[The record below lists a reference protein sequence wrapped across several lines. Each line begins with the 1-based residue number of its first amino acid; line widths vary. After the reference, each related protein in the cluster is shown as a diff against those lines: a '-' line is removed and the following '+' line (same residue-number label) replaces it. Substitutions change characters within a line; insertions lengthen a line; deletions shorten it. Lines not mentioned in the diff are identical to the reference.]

1 MDRDR
6 KANTR
11 CTWFTQIGYVH
22 GIEEFSLIVKGL
34 HKYIGSS
41 SPLVDVASS
50 LEVLFLHP
58 GVVSLTGGDAQGV
71 PQVAELGG
79 LLKEVTDKSI
89 RPTEEFEGQNKSIK
103 SRVRSALLIWDTF
116 AFDRVMD
123 VSARVLLRLSPHAS
137 LYPSHLPYLFLKQMR
152 NLPWK
157 HKMLNM
163 STREQCQYSLFAEVL
178 SGGKKAEY
186 FERLRWECPLRYDEG
201 LSIFAGLPSTL
212 KKWSVVSG
220 SRDSEN
226 DASSIFEKAI
236 MLGSTLPRSTEVDTQ
251 GLSNYPAVS
260 DVVGAA
266 SFTCSTLAEN
276 FGKVICEVFDRMP
289 IISAKLSVRVTGA
302 DKARKVG
309 ASSIS
314 EIGPRE
320 SNHAGGL
327 ALEDS
332 GSSVSSIFEKV
343 IMLGVWLSRFG
354 GRCLFDFGASNLV
367 GSVFSNSCWES
378 GSRDSEDGASSILE
392 QAILLGVFSR
402 ISGTVPL
409 PLWSDVVGAASFTC
423 STLAENFGK
432 VFCEV
437 FDRMPIISAKLSV
450 RVTGADKAG
459 KVGASSISE
468 IGPRGLW
475 GAQLLRKRAPLRF
488 LRSAFVAL
496 LRFLKLRRV
505 QIFIGAGIKFQ
516 STLESPPV
524 EASFLHF

>member
-1 MDRDR
+1 M
-6 KANTR
+6 
-11 CTWFTQIGYVH
+11 
-22 GIEEFSLIVKGL
+22 
-34 HKYIGSS
+34 
-41 SPLVDVASS
+41 
-50 LEVLFLHP
+50 
-58 GVVSLTGGDAQGV
+58 
-71 PQVAELGG
+71 
-79 LLKEVTDKSI
+79 
-89 RPTEEFEGQNKSIK
+89 
-103 SRVRSALLIWDTF
+103 
-116 AFDRVMD
+116 
-123 VSARVLLRLSPHAS
+123 
-137 LYPSHLPYLFLKQMR
+137 
-152 NLPWK
+152 
-157 HKMLNM
+157 
-163 STREQCQYSLFAEVL
+163 
-178 SGGKKAEY
+178 
-186 FERLRWECPLRYDEG
+186 PLRFLRKQSCWG
-201 LSIFAGLPSTL
+201 
-212 KKWSVVSG
+212 SG
-220 SRDSEN
+220 SRDSESSV
-226 DASSIFEKAI
+226 SSIFEEKVV
-236 MLGSTLPRSTEVDTQ
+236 MLGVW
-251 GLSNYPAVS
+251 LSRFGGRCLFDFGASNLVGSVFSNS
-260 DVVGAA
+260 DLVGAA

-276 FGKVICEVFDRMP
+276 FGKVICEIFDKMP

-320 SNHAGGL
+320 SNQAGGL

-354 GRCLFDFGASNLV
+354 RRCLFDFGASNLV

-432 VFCEV
+432 VICEV

-459 KVGASSISE
+459 KVGASSIFE
-468 IGPRGLW
+468 IGPRDLW

-488 LRSAFVAL
+488 LRSAFVAS

>member
-1 MDRDR
+1 MDKDR

-58 GVVSLTGGDAQGV
+58 GVVSLTGGDAQGLVKRDTNHVVGV

-103 SRVRSALLIWDTF
+103 SRVRSTLLIWDTF
-116 AFDRVMD
+116 AFDRVMG

-157 HKMLNM
+157 HKMLKM

-186 FERLRWECPLRYDEG
+186 FERLRWECPLRYDER

-226 DASSIFEKAI
+226 DAFSIFEKAI
-236 MLGSTLPRSTEVDTQ
+236 MLGSTLPQSTEVDTQ

-314 EIGPRE
+314 EIGPR
-320 SNHAGGL
+320 
-327 ALEDS
+327 DS

-343 IMLGVWLSRFG
+343 ITLGVWLSRFG

-367 GSVFSNSCWES
+367 GSVFSNSTLPRSTEVDTQGLS
-378 GSRDSEDGASSILE
+378 NYP
-392 QAILLGVFSR
+392 AI
-402 ISGTVPL
+402 
-409 PLWSDVVGAASFTC
+409 SDVVEAASFTC

-432 VFCEV
+432 VICEV

-450 RVTGADKAG
+450 RVTSADKAG

-488 LRSAFVAL
+488 LRSAFVAP
-496 LRFLKLRRV
+496 LRFPKLRRV
-505 QIFIGAGIKFQ
+505 QIFIEADIKFQ

>member
-1 MDRDR
+1 M
-6 KANTR
+6 
-11 CTWFTQIGYVH
+11 
-22 GIEEFSLIVKGL
+22 
-34 HKYIGSS
+34 
-41 SPLVDVASS
+41 
-50 LEVLFLHP
+50 
-58 GVVSLTGGDAQGV
+58 
-71 PQVAELGG
+71 
-79 LLKEVTDKSI
+79 
-89 RPTEEFEGQNKSIK
+89 
-103 SRVRSALLIWDTF
+103 
-116 AFDRVMD
+116 
-123 VSARVLLRLSPHAS
+123 
-137 LYPSHLPYLFLKQMR
+137 
-152 NLPWK
+152 
-157 HKMLNM
+157 
-163 STREQCQYSLFAEVL
+163 
-178 SGGKKAEY
+178 
-186 FERLRWECPLRYDEG
+186 
-201 LSIFAGLPSTL
+201 
-212 KKWSVVSG
+212 
-220 SRDSEN
+220 
-226 DASSIFEKAI
+226 
-236 MLGSTLPRSTEVDTQ
+236 
-251 GLSNYPAVS
+251 S

-276 FGKVICEVFDRMP
+276 FGKVICG
-289 IISAKLSVRVTGA
+289 T
-302 DKARKVG
+302 
-309 ASSIS
+309 
-314 EIGPRE
+314 
-320 SNHAGGL
+320 H
-327 ALEDS
+327 EDS

-378 GSRDSEDGASSILE
+378 GSRDSEDDASSILE

-432 VFCEV
+432 VICEV

-450 RVTGADKAG
+450 RVTGADKAE

-488 LRSAFVAL
+488 LRSAFVAP

-516 STLESPPV
+516 STLESPTV

>member
-1 MDRDR
+1 M
-6 KANTR
+6 
-11 CTWFTQIGYVH
+11 
-22 GIEEFSLIVKGL
+22 
-34 HKYIGSS
+34 
-41 SPLVDVASS
+41 
-50 LEVLFLHP
+50 
-58 GVVSLTGGDAQGV
+58 
-71 PQVAELGG
+71 
-79 LLKEVTDKSI
+79 
-89 RPTEEFEGQNKSIK
+89 
-103 SRVRSALLIWDTF
+103 
-116 AFDRVMD
+116 
-123 VSARVLLRLSPHAS
+123 
-137 LYPSHLPYLFLKQMR
+137 
-152 NLPWK
+152 
-157 HKMLNM
+157 
-163 STREQCQYSLFAEVL
+163 
-178 SGGKKAEY
+178 
-186 FERLRWECPLRYDEG
+186 PLRFLRKQSCWG
-201 LSIFAGLPSTL
+201 
-212 KKWSVVSG
+212 SG
-220 SRDSEN
+220 SRDSESSV
-226 DASSIFEKAI
+226 SSIFEEKVV
-236 MLGSTLPRSTEVDTQ
+236 MLGVW
-251 GLSNYPAVS
+251 LSRFGGRCLFDFGASNLVGSVFSNS
-260 DVVGAA
+260 DLVGAA

-276 FGKVICEVFDRMP
+276 FGKVICGTHE
-289 IISAKLSVRVTGA
+289 LLLRVGSA

-320 SNHAGGL
+320 SNQAGGL

-354 GRCLFDFGASNLV
+354 RRCLFDFGASNLV

-432 VFCEV
+432 VICEV

-459 KVGASSISE
+459 KVGASSIFE
-468 IGPRGLW
+468 IGPRDLW

-488 LRSAFVAL
+488 LRSAFVAS

>member
-11 CTWFTQIGYVH
+11 CTWFTQIGYAH

-103 SRVRSALLIWDTF
+103 SRVRSTLLIWDTF

-157 HKMLNM
+157 HKMMKM

-186 FERLRWECPLRYDEG
+186 FERLCWECPLRYDEG

-276 FGKVICEVFDRMP
+276 FGKVICEVFDKMP

-314 EIGPRE
+314 EIGPR
-320 SNHAGGL
+320 GL
-327 ALEDS
+327 
-332 GSSVSSIFEKV
+332 
-343 IMLGVWLSRFG
+343 
-354 GRCLFDFGASNLV
+354 
-367 GSVFSNSCWES
+367 
-378 GSRDSEDGASSILE
+378 
-392 QAILLGVFSR
+392 
-402 ISGTVPL
+402 
-409 PLWSDVVGAASFTC
+409 
-423 STLAENFGK
+423 
-432 VFCEV
+432 
-437 FDRMPIISAKLSV
+437 
-450 RVTGADKAG
+450 
-459 KVGASSISE
+459 
-468 IGPRGLW
+468 
-475 GAQLLRKRAPLRF
+475 
-488 LRSAFVAL
+488 
-496 LRFLKLRRV
+496 
-505 QIFIGAGIKFQ
+505 
-516 STLESPPV
+516 
-524 EASFLHF
+524 

>member
-41 SPLVDVASS
+41 FPLVDVASS

-58 GVVSLTGGDAQGV
+58 GVISLTGGDAQGNVSNSLEAYLQSGLVKRDTNHVVGV

-103 SRVRSALLIWDTF
+103 SRVRSTLLIWDTF

-157 HKMLNM
+157 HKMLKI

-186 FERLRWECPLRYDEG
+186 FERLCCECPLRYDEG
-201 LSIFAGLPSTL
+201 LSIFAGLSSTL
-212 KKWSVVSG
+212 KKWSVVFG

-236 MLGSTLPRSTEVDTQ
+236 MLGSTLPRSTKVDTQ

-314 EIGPRE
+314 EIGPR
-320 SNHAGGL
+320 GL
-327 ALEDS
+327 
-332 GSSVSSIFEKV
+332 
-343 IMLGVWLSRFG
+343 
-354 GRCLFDFGASNLV
+354 
-367 GSVFSNSCWES
+367 
-378 GSRDSEDGASSILE
+378 
-392 QAILLGVFSR
+392 
-402 ISGTVPL
+402 
-409 PLWSDVVGAASFTC
+409 
-423 STLAENFGK
+423 
-432 VFCEV
+432 
-437 FDRMPIISAKLSV
+437 
-450 RVTGADKAG
+450 
-459 KVGASSISE
+459 
-468 IGPRGLW
+468 
-475 GAQLLRKRAPLRF
+475 
-488 LRSAFVAL
+488 
-496 LRFLKLRRV
+496 
-505 QIFIGAGIKFQ
+505 
-516 STLESPPV
+516 
-524 EASFLHF
+524 

>member
-1 MDRDR
+1 
-6 KANTR
+6 
-11 CTWFTQIGYVH
+11 
-22 GIEEFSLIVKGL
+22 
-34 HKYIGSS
+34 
-41 SPLVDVASS
+41 
-50 LEVLFLHP
+50 
-58 GVVSLTGGDAQGV
+58 
-71 PQVAELGG
+71 
-79 LLKEVTDKSI
+79 
-89 RPTEEFEGQNKSIK
+89 
-103 SRVRSALLIWDTF
+103 
-116 AFDRVMD
+116 
-123 VSARVLLRLSPHAS
+123 
-137 LYPSHLPYLFLKQMR
+137 
-152 NLPWK
+152 
-157 HKMLNM
+157 
-163 STREQCQYSLFAEVL
+163 
-178 SGGKKAEY
+178 
-186 FERLRWECPLRYDEG
+186 
-201 LSIFAGLPSTL
+201 
-212 KKWSVVSG
+212 
-220 SRDSEN
+220 
-226 DASSIFEKAI
+226 
-236 MLGSTLPRSTEVDTQ
+236 MLGSTLPRSTKVDTQ
-251 GLSNYPAVS
+251 GLSNYPAMS

-276 FGKVICEVFDRMP
+276 FGKVICEVCDRMP

-320 SNHAGGL
+320 GNHAGGL
-327 ALEDS
+327 ALEIR
-332 GSSVSSIFEKV
+332 GAVSSIFEKV

-354 GRCLFDFGASNLV
+354 GRCLFNFGASNLV
-367 GSVFSNSCWES
+367 RSVFSNSCWES

-432 VFCEV
+432 VIYEV

-475 GAQLLRKRAPLRF
+475 GAQFLRKRAPLRF
-488 LRSAFVAL
+488 LRSAFVAP